1 MQEESRMPVNK
12 SLSID
17 YSSMNIEKCF
27 QNFYL
32 VPDYQREYVWEEKQV
47 SQLLQDLIE
56 SFQENPNK
64 EYYLGS
70 IVVCQN
76 EDGFYEL
83 IDGQQR
89 ITTFFIMICAFRQIY
104 NQLKLDTDI
113 HSNLIYQKKFNA
125 AGEPVEHYRLSLQ
138 YSDAADYLERIS
150 RNEDMPSQVSSSG
163 KRMFEA
169 YELIKETLVSNF
181 KDEKSLKLFFMFFYQ
196 KVIFIQIETSY
207 IGDALKIFETIN
219 HRGVGLNPMDL
230 LKNLIFRQVEKE
242 MFNELNTKWKT
253 MVDCLDKAG
262 EKPLRFLRYFII
274 SNYDI
279 DSSRY
284 PGGVVREDAIYEWFV
299 DNRDQCQYDKYP
311 LKFVEF
317 MIQCQIDY
325 VNFING
331 RDRNGNNAYLE
342 NIIRL
347 GGGAYRLHLL
357 LLLPARNLESKLFN
371 HLCRQVESLIYYALV
386 TRQGTNEIE
395 RLFAQWSA
403 MIRRIKTKDQL
414 NEFIN
419 NKMIPT
425 VNSWMVDY
433 EARFMSISRKNMQLY
448 RIRYI
453 LAKIAQYMD
462 IQKLAADTSGTI
474 AEYMQAGVEVEHILP
489 QTRNE
494 VLKELYPD
502 EEQYDQL
509 KSRLGN
515 LTLLEKVPNI
525 VNSNLDFYKTRL
537 AVYECSKYYI
547 TKSIARLDNIGKD
560 NSLTRLNK
568 RIKSW
573 NYWDE
578 NTIEERQRILYDL
591 SFDVWKIKP
600 ID

>member
-1 MQEESRMPVNK
+1 MPVNK

-113 HSNLIYQKKFNA
+113 HSNLIYLMKYNA

-230 LKNLIFRQVEKE
+230 LKN
-242 MFNELNTKWKT
+242 
-253 MVDCLDKAG
+253 
-262 EKPLRFLRYFII
+262 
-274 SNYDI
+274 
-279 DSSRY
+279 
-284 PGGVVREDAIYEWFV
+284 
-299 DNRDQCQYDKYP
+299 
-311 LKFVEF
+311 
-317 MIQCQIDY
+317 
-325 VNFING
+325 
-331 RDRNGNNAYLE
+331 
-342 NIIRL
+342 
-347 GGGAYRLHLL
+347 
-357 LLLPARNLESKLFN
+357 
-371 HLCRQVESLIYYALV
+371 
-386 TRQGTNEIE
+386 
-395 RLFAQWSA
+395 
-403 MIRRIKTKDQL
+403 
-414 NEFIN
+414 
-419 NKMIPT
+419 
-425 VNSWMVDY
+425 
-433 EARFMSISRKNMQLY
+433 
-448 RIRYI
+448 
-453 LAKIAQYMD
+453 
-462 IQKLAADTSGTI
+462 
-474 AEYMQAGVEVEHILP
+474 
-489 QTRNE
+489 
-494 VLKELYPD
+494 
-502 EEQYDQL
+502 
-509 KSRLGN
+509 
-515 LTLLEKVPNI
+515 
-525 VNSNLDFYKTRL
+525 
-537 AVYECSKYYI
+537 
-547 TKSIARLDNIGKD
+547 
-560 NSLTRLNK
+560 
-568 RIKSW
+568 
-573 NYWDE
+573 
-578 NTIEERQRILYDL
+578 
-591 SFDVWKIKP
+591 
-600 ID
+600 